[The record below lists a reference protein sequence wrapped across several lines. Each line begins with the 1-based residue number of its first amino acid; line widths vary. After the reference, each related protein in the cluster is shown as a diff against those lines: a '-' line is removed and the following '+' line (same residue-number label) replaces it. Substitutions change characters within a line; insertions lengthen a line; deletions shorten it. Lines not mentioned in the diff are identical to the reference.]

1 MDPNGVTR
9 FVPRKVTTAMN
20 DLLETPF
27 SEQEVK
33 NALFMMHPNKAPC
46 MMDLRQASIKSI
58 GILLRKMSQERFFN
72 F

>member
-9 FVPRKVTTAMN
+9 FVLRKVTTAMN

-27 SEQEVK
+27 SEHEVK
-33 NALFMMHPNKAPC
+33 HALFFMHPNKAPGL
-46 MMDLRQASIKSI
+46 MDLRHASIKSI
-58 GILLRKMSQERFFN
+58 GILLRKMSQERFFS